1 MADYTQLMNLENKP
15 KGHTPPAQ
23 STQRSINQSTDQP
36 TDQLTNQSISQ
47 QTLSLG
53 TRIVEKPKAF
63 YITERLNKRLDEAV
77 RYFQEKHGIRKVDR
91 STLVNVM
98 LENDALWTEEGLDV
112 LVEKVISQLTSRLT
126 NR

>member
-77 RYFQEKHGIRKVDR
+77 RYFQEKHRLKKVDR
-91 STLVNVM
+91 STLVNAI
-98 LENDALWTEEGLDV
+98 LDTDANWTEEALD
-112 LVEKVISQLTSRLT
+112 LILDQVISQLTSRLT
-126 NR
+126 SG